1 MGKALKTRT
10 LISRRTTRALLAVSL
25 TASLAAGGCTSNRN
39 LGDGQ
44 PSRSDPAVR
53 VTPTSGVTSGSEHP
67 PTVPPSM
74 TSSYSGSGS
83 TYYVRADQVAEM
95 MARIEAA
102 PPVRVLGPAD
112 PAEFP
117 APSYSA
123 ALPYGQLPNPSL
135 LTNPQVTINSSISSP
150 PTPLVGVADPVAGIA
165 DVETFLDAVAGEGV
179 RLPDAGFIA
188 GGSGG
193 AADTSAPAG
202 RVLTP
207 TTAAIGVPVGSFAGA
222 TGIATA
228 PAATIPVT
236 TASGLAPSATAFSGQ
251 LPPLT
256 MISSSAPITA
266 SSGLNAAPSQS
277 GQSAARPQMPAS
289 APASNTTTLPVRL
302 VRAADG
308 RLLLTN
314 SR

>member
-10 LISRRTTRALLAVSL
+10 LISLRTARALLAVSL
-25 TASLAAGGCTSNRN
+25 TASLAVAGCTTNRN

-44 PSRSDPAVR
+44 PARSDPAVR

-74 TSSYSGSGS
+74 TSSYSGTGS
-83 TYYVRADQVAEM
+83 TYYVRADQVAGM
-95 MARIEAA
+95 MARIEAT
-102 PPVRVLGPAD
+102 PPVRVLGPSD

-135 LTNPQVTINSSISSP
+135 LTNPQITINSSISSP
-150 PTPLVGVADPVAGIA
+150 PTPLVGVADPIGGIA
-165 DVETFLDAVAGEGV
+165 DVETFLGAVAAEGV
-179 RLPDAGFIA
+179 RFPDAGLIA

-193 AADTSAPAG
+193 AAVTSAPAG
-202 RVLTP
+202 VVLTP

-228 PAATIPVT
+228 PAGTMPVT
-236 TASGLAPSATAFSGQ
+236 AASGMTPSPTALSGQ

-256 MISSSAPITA
+256 MISSSGPIPA
-266 SSGLNAAPSQS
+266 SSGLNAASSQS
-277 GQSAARPQMPAS
+277 AQSTGRAQAPAS
-289 APASNTTTLPVRL
+289 APTSATTTLPVRL